1 MIINLLKALV
11 KYFIVFCFVFSLPFL
26 LQAKIST
33 LDSLKKD
40 SLLSQV
46 ISTPNQKDKATVFRN
61 IAYLYY
67 QQDIDS
73 CYHYCSKSLTIAKA
87 LNDSNLIAEVNWI
100 MGSCYE
106 FSENYHQAL
115 EHFEVSYKNISSNA
129 PYTRKI
135 TCLTDIGEVLVMQNR
150 IKPGLDKFLR
160 ALELAEKHNDSLRM
174 ATCLNRM
181 GVLYSYIGSFEK
193 AKEYHEKSIELKVAI
208 KSYQGLG
215 YYYYNYGML
224 LLSNGKNQNALE
236 IINNS
241 FTYIS
246 EGDNRLRSLAFNLKG
261 TIYLEMNKLD
271 SALQYFKQASSYDD
285 QSYANS
291 TTALS
296 ILNQSKAYFLMNK
309 YPLAKEKAL
318 AAIEMMNMLDT
329 NEININELSVLTDGY
344 LNLSATEE
352 KLDNPIA
359 ALNYFK
365 KYKTYYDKKLNQ
377 EYKADIQ
384 ELESKYNF
392 EKKEREIDLL
402 RQSNKQAKLEME
414 QANLAEANAK
424 KKTIISYGFS
434 VLFLFIISIFF
445 WFNRKNTQLNKK
457 LHEKNEHLEV
467 ALEENK
473 LLFKEIHHRVKNN
486 LQMISSLLSLQ
497 SKTVHNIEALNV
509 LRDGQDRVKSVAL
522 IHQEL
527 YQNKAFSSVN
537 FWEYANQLISNIES
551 IHNSKIN
558 RIEVINKAPKDL
570 RFDID
575 TAIPLGLILNEFL
588 TNSYKYAF
596 KGTHFGLIEIEINPS
611 NKKDFF
617 ELIYKDNGVGLPNDF
632 SLTESN
638 SFGMKLIVMLTKQL
652 RGHIEY
658 QNQNGA
664 YFTILFAHSQNH
676 KKVA

>member
-1 MIINLLKALV
+1 MKPSLKYFALV
-11 KYFIVFCFVFSLPFL
+11 CFVFSFPFL

-46 ISTPNQKDKATVFRN
+46 VSTPNQKEKAIFLRN

-67 QQDIDS
+67 KQNIDS
-73 CYHYCSKSLTIAKA
+73 CYHYCSKSLTIAKT

-100 MGSCYE
+100 MGSCFEYE
-106 FSENYHQAL
+106 EKFPQAL
-115 EHFEVSYKNISSNA
+115 EHFEISYNNISSDA

-135 TCLTDIGEVLVMQNR
+135 TCLTDIGEVLVMQNY
-150 IKPGLDKFLR
+150 IKPGLSKFLS
-160 ALELAEKHNDSLRM
+160 ALAIAEKHEDSLRM
-174 ATCLNRM
+174 ATCLNRI
-181 GVLYSYIGSFEK
+181 GVLYSYIGNFEK
-193 AKEYHEKSIELKVAI
+193 AKEYHEKSIALKEAI
-208 KSYQGLG
+208 KSFQGLG
-215 YYYYNYGML
+215 YYYYNFGSL
-224 LLSNGKNQNALE
+224 LLLNNRTESALKT
-236 IINNS
+236 INKS
-241 FTYIS
+241 FSYIS
-246 EGDNRLRSLAFNLKG
+246 EDDNRLESLALNLKG

-271 SALQYFKQASSYDD
+271 SALQYFKHASSYDD

-291 TTALS
+291 TAALS
-296 ILNQSKAYFLMNK
+296 ILNQSKAYFLMKK

-318 AAIEMMNMLDT
+318 IAVEMMNMLDS
-329 NEININELSVLTDGY
+329 NEININELSILTDGY
-344 LNLSATEE
+344 FNLSETEE
-352 KLDNPIA
+352 KLHNPIA

-365 KYKTYYDKKLNQ
+365 KYKKYYDKRLNQ
-377 EYKADIQ
+377 EYQADIQ

-402 RQSNKQAKLEME
+402 QQSNKQAKLEME
-414 QANLAEANAK
+414 QANLAKANAK

-434 VLFLFIISIFF
+434 LLFIFIIIIFF
-445 WFNRKNTQLNKK
+445 WFNRKNAQLNKK
-457 LHEKNEHLEV
+457 LHEKNKHLEI

-509 LRDGQDRVKSVAL
+509 LREGQDRVKSVAL

-527 YQNKAFSSVN
+527 YQNKALSTVN
-537 FWEYANQLISNIES
+537 FWEYSNQLISNIES
-551 IHNSKIN
+551 IHKSKN
-558 RIEVINKAPKDL
+558 NKVEVINKVPKNI

-575 TAIPLGLILNEFL
+575 TSIPLGLILNEFL

-596 KGTHFGLIEIEINPS
+596 KGLNLGLIEVVINPS
-611 NKKDFF
+611 NKEDFF
-617 ELIYKDNGVGLPNDF
+617 ELIYKDNGIGLPENF
-632 SLTESN
+632 SLTEGS

-658 QNQNGA
+658 KNQNGA
-664 YFTILFAHSQNH
+664 CFTILFAHSQNH